1 MKSNSKKL
9 MGAALALGLATS
21 GAQAFS
27 VPSEIGSS
35 AFIAVNEIS
44 SPMDIIAH
52 GAEHKCGEGKC
63 GEGKCGAAKSAKPA
77 TPATPAAKTV
87 GEHKCG
93 EGKCGGHPHGKK
105 LGKGKGKGKG
115 KKAKAAAAAAPKA
128 E

>member
-52 GAEHKCGEGKC
+52 GGEHKCGEGKC
-63 GEGKCGAAKSAKPA
+63 GEGKCGAAKPA
-77 TPATPAAKTV
+77 TATPAAKTV

-93 EGKCGGHPHGKK
+93 EGKCGAPGKAK
-105 LGKGKGKGKG
+105 GKGKGKGKG